1 MSDEKI
7 GSGTPWSDAIADALD
22 KTDFGIVCV
31 TRENRAA
38 PWLIFEAGAL
48 AKSVKTAR
56 VVPLCIDLP
65 PTDITGQLARFQGR
79 SLGYDGIRRLV
90 HDLNKETEKPLSSE
104 RLDRSFKTAWPQLE
118 TAIGKAF
125 LEVPFAQAPV
135 RMDRQGRGRTLP
147 FPRGAAWRDRSAP
160 SF

>member
-7 GSGTPWSDAIADALD
+7 GSGTPWCDSIADALD

-65 PTDITGQLARFQGR
+65 LTDITGPLARSQGR

-104 RLDRSFKTAWPQLE
+104 RLDRSFKTAWPQL
-118 TAIGKAF
+118 G
-125 LEVPFAQAPV
+125 
-135 RMDRQGRGRTLP
+135 DR
-147 FPRGAAWRDRSAP
+147 
-160 SF
+160 

>member
-1 MSDEKI
+1 M
-7 GSGTPWSDAIADALD
+7 
-22 KTDFGIVCV
+22 

-65 PTDITGQLARFQGR
+65 LTDITGPLARSQGR

-104 RLDRSFKTAWPQLE
+104 RLDRSFKTAWPQL
-118 TAIGKAF
+118 G
-125 LEVPFAQAPV
+125 
-135 RMDRQGRGRTLP
+135 DR
-147 FPRGAAWRDRSAP
+147 
-160 SF
+160 